1 MSSFLHFILLFFSG
15 WFATIDRKGRWEVW
29 RTTLPW
35 KCYHGRIY
43 GGIQWC
49 KYSNRSCTHLMSKKF
64 RCILVL
70 ILSIYNPYK
79 LDPLHY
85 AIYIVIYNGHI
96 QKLKKHLL
104 FRHCP
109 VLSFLFVMT
118 SVGNVICEENNSLL
132 RSPELM
138 YYDHQKKIIMVC
150 KDTNAIIFL
159 NCIVSVTTKTV
170 CDETL
175 QWSKDVWNTKKLFL
189 QKEGHIWKFGV
200 HVN

>member
-1 MSSFLHFILLFFSG
+1 MRSFLHLITILLFFSG

-43 GGIQWC
+43 GVIRWC
-49 KYSNRSCTHLMSKKF
+49 KFLNHSLHLFLVWKF

-104 FRHCP
+104 FRHYP

-118 SVGNVICEENNSLL
+118 SVGNLICLENNSLSC
-132 RSPELM
+132 SPELID
-138 YYDHQKKIIMVC
+138 YDHRRKIIMLC
-150 KDTNAIIFL
+150 NDTNAVIF
-159 NCIVSVTTKTV
+159 S
-170 CDETL
+170 
-175 QWSKDVWNTKKLFL
+175 
-189 QKEGHIWKFGV
+189 
-200 HVN
+200 